1 MFKIHQKSCPS
12 HRIHKLGRDFSF
24 LSLFDHRIG
33 GNFYLGT
40 FEMSK
45 IFCFSKSNKAK
56 AKPVWWC
63 AFPFCEIR
71 SVHQIS
77 VKLFS
82 VALVRVFQKYR
93 TNRIHV
99 FVYKEIY
106 CKELAFMTME
116 SETLQDGQS
125 ARWKP
130 CL

>member
-1 MFKIHQKSCPS
+1 M
-12 HRIHKLGRDFSF
+12 
-24 LSLFDHRIG
+24 
-33 GNFYLGT
+33 YLGT

-45 IFCFSKSNKAK
+45 VFCFSQSNKAK

-77 VKLFS
+77 VKQFS
-82 VALVRVFQKYR
+82 VALVRVFQRYR

-99 FVYKEIY
+99 FIYKEIY
-106 CKELAFMTME
+106 GKKLALMTME
-116 SETLQDGQS
+116 AEKLQDGQS
-125 ARWKP
+125 ARWGP

>member
-1 MFKIHQKSCPS
+1 
-12 HRIHKLGRDFSF
+12 
-24 LSLFDHRIG
+24 
-33 GNFYLGT
+33 
-40 FEMSK
+40 MSK
-45 IFCFSKSNKAK
+45 IFCFSKSNQAK
-56 AKPVWWC
+56 AKPVWCC

-71 SVHQIS
+71 SVHQIP

-82 VALVRVFQKYR
+82 VALVRVFQRYR
-93 TNRIHV
+93 TYRIHV

-116 SETLQDGQS
+116 SEKLQDGQS